1 MRKETLS
8 LYEQEFERMDLILKG
23 IVTGFLLSIMVGP
36 VFFVL
41 LETSIRKGAKAA
53 IAFDIG
59 VLLNDVVYIII
70 AFLFFNQVEQLQQG
84 DDNSALKLIG
94 GGLFIIYG
102 VINFFKKVKGVAIDE
117 LGSEGH
123 NLKGYLIL
131 GLKGFLLNL
140 ANPLV
145 IFYWFSVMTLAA
157 ETTGE
162 SDGSSKMILFLG
174 TILITFF
181 SFDLLKIIGAKSLR
195 PLVTNRLLKGLNRLI
210 GIVFAA
216 FGVVLIAQ
224 GIIGLT
230 S

>member
-1 MRKETLS
+1 M
-8 LYEQEFERMDLILKG
+8 YEQEFERMDLILKG

-94 GGLFIIYG
+94 GVLFIIYG
-102 VINFFKKVKGVAIDE
+102 VISFFKKVKGVEIEE
-117 LGSEGH
+117 LGSEGR
-123 NLKGYLIL
+123 NLKGYLLL

-157 ETTGE
+157 E
-162 SDGSSKMILFLG
+162 DGSESNSRMLVFLG

-195 PLVTNRLLKGLNRLI
+195 PLVTNKLLKGLNRLI

>member
-1 MRKETLS
+1 
-8 LYEQEFERMDLILKG
+8 MDLILKG

-41 LETSIRKGAKAA
+41 LETSIRKGVKAA

-70 AFLFFNQVEQLQQG
+70 AFLFYNQVKQLQQG
-84 DDNSALKLIG
+84 DDNSALLLIG
-94 GGLFIIYG
+94 GVLFIIYG
-102 VINFFKKVKGVAIDE
+102 SYNFFKKVKGVEIEAI
-117 LGSEGH
+117 GSGGE
-123 NLKGYLIL
+123 NLKGYLLL

-145 IFYWFSVMTLAA
+145 IFYWFSVMTLATNEGA
-157 ETTGE
+157 E
-162 SDGSSKMILFLG
+162 SDGSSRMIVFLA

-181 SFDLLKIIGAKSLR
+181 SFDFLKIIGAKSLR
-195 PLVTNRLLKGLNRLI
+195 PLVTNKLLKGLNRLI
-210 GIVFAA
+210 GIVFAS

>member
-1 MRKETLS
+1 
-8 LYEQEFERMDLILKG
+8 MDLILKG

-59 VLLNDVVYIII
+59 VLLNDIVYIII
-70 AFLFFNQVEQLQQG
+70 AFLFFNQVEQLSQG
-84 DDNSALKLIG
+84 DDNSVLKLIG
-94 GGLFIIYG
+94 GSLFIVYG
-102 VINFFKKVKGVAIDE
+102 VFNFFKKVKGVE
-117 LGSEGH
+117 VTPLGSEGG
-123 NLKGYLIL
+123 NLKGYLVL

-157 ETTGE
+157 E
-162 SDGSSKMILFLG
+162 DGSSSENATSMIVFLA

-181 SFDLLKIIGAKSLR
+181 SFDLLKILGAKSLR

-210 GIVFAA
+210 GIVFVA

-230 S
+230 GQ